1 MDKEAVAPAERQ
13 ADAAAV
19 GTTSRQ
25 PPAASARVGLKLDLR
40 TTPAGISG
48 FEARPEHRLRLHAG
62 APVRGTC
69 GQHRFTYRRGDLDI
83 FPAGTTDVWEDQDA
97 STSLILLLSPALLQ
111 RAADDM
117 GVAAGAAGL
126 EPRHQFKDKQIEHI
140 AWALE
145 AERRAGH
152 PSGLL
157 YTESLGMALAVHL
170 LGRYR
175 VPQRMPRQGLP
186 TRQLQRVTEYI
197 EAHLDQDLSLAVLAA
212 LADLSASHFKTLFKR
227 STGLPVHEYVVQRR
241 VARAKALLQDGRL
254 PASQVALE
262 AGFAHQSHMARCM
275 RRVLGVT
282 PAQVARPLG

>member
-186 TRQLQRVTEYI
+186 ARQLQRVTEYI